1 MAEYLKEYY
10 TILLN
15 TEKYKKY
22 ESENRS
28 PEYYFYSENTKVDD
42 NFQTFNLELELEKGV
57 VINSLSIYKKDDD
70 NFDLFF
76 CIDENKSS
84 DEIYQVALNKNEVNL
99 NLDKFQLNFI
109 TTKDDKEEYPKYYV
123 RQIKN
128 KKYIYKKNVK
138 IPQDSKY
145 YF

>member
-1 MAEYLKEYY
+1 M
-10 TILLN
+10 LL
-15 TEKYKKY
+15 
-22 ESENRS
+22 
-28 PEYYFYSENTKVDD
+28 
-42 NFQTFNLELELEKGV
+42 
-57 VINSLSIYKKDDD
+57 ILSIYKKDDD

-84 DEIYQVALNKNEVNL
+84 DEIYQVALNENEVNL